1 MSIRLKGVIEPPLRG
16 KVLTLIVGKKAEY
29 LID

>member
-1 MSIRLKGVIEPPLRG
+1 MSIGLKGVIEPPLRG
-16 KVLTLIVGKKAEY
+16 RVFALIIGKKVEY